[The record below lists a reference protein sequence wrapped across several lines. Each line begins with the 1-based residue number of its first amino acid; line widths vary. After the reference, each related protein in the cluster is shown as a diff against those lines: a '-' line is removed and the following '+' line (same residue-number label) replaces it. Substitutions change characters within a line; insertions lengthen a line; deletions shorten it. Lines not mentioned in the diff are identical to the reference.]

1 MSIHTGSNESGIK
14 IFYVYDELMRVSL
27 HTGETYKDC
36 QEWIDIHCAK
46 AQVTRIPKPDKAGAI
61 GLRGFSYQPVWSS
74 L

>member
-36 QEWIDIHCAK
+36 QEWIDVHCAK
-46 AQVTRIPKPDKAGAI
+46 A
-61 GLRGFSYQPVWSS
+61 
-74 L
+74 